1 MGKRKREYNHF
12 IDDILDSIQKI
23 EEYSLNLSEDDF
35 QKNFEKQDAIGR
47 RLEIIGE
54 AVKNIPIEIRNQFN
68 EVPWQKVAG
77 LRDVIAHDYFG
88 IMPKRLWNIIKNDIP
103 LFKTQIVEVK
113 SKLKI

>member
-1 MGKRKREYNHF
+1 MGKRKRDYNHF

-35 QKNFEKQDAIGR
+35 QKNFEKQDAIGS

-77 LRDVIAHDYFG
+77 LREIGRAH
-88 IMPKRLWNIIKNDIP
+88 
-103 LFKTQIVEVK
+103 V
-113 SKLKI
+113 

>member
-1 MGKRKREYNHF
+1 MGKRKRDYNHF

-68 EVPWQKVAG
+68 EVPW
-77 LRDVIAHDYFG
+77 
-88 IMPKRLWNIIKNDIP
+88 
-103 LFKTQIVEVK
+103 
-113 SKLKI
+113 